1 MRIKRYR
8 MFWKSHF
15 PEDFPIL
22 RKLDLNQPK
31 GRTGK
36 AFGVRIF
43 GKLREPN
50 AASRDA
56 GFSMVSYCT
65 LSLALPHHSSFITHH
80 SFLVTPLLG
89 WKWGLAGNRV
99 WKRASQQAQFGLLSE
114 SKPAERDKK

>member
-56 GFSMVSYCT
+56 GFSMVSYFGDTPFGVEVGTCGKSGLET
-65 LSLALPHHSSFITHH
+65 RITT
-80 SFLVTPLLG
+80 SPI
-89 WKWGLAGNRV
+89 W
-99 WKRASQQAQFGLLSE
+99 
-114 SKPAERDKK
+114 PAVEIETR